1 MEEESKFIS
10 VISNQIKSQQN
21 SYILNPIK
29 KQNEFIENMNSNL
42 VKKKNQRK
50 YSQNKRNKNIFVI
63 LLKCFIIFTLT
74 EHKISSMN
82 TNRALQS
89 NSSFILLKSSYVGTQ
104 NILASDYNGGYPDKI
119 YLNEN
124 LVEGT
129 PTNAIDLPSTD
140 LIIKLEWNDKI
151 NNCKNM
157 FKGLGNL
164 TEIDL
169 SNFDSSLVTD
179 TSFMFSSCSSLTSIN
194 LNNFITSSVRNM
206 AGMFRYCSNLLSI
219 DFSNFDTSL
228 VTTFD
233 EFLRSCNKLISV
245 DVSSFNTSLVTDMGV
260 MFREE
265 TNLKFLDL
273 SNFDTSRVTRM
284 YGMFSFCT
292 SLTSLVLTSFNTS
305 AVKIFSYFLEGCN
318 HLIEVNVKNFD
329 TSSAIDMQGM
339 FSNCMII
346 TELDVSNFNIKNV
359 VKINSMFNDCE
370 NLLSINLSNFD
381 TSNVDKM
388 DSLFKNC
395 QKLTSIDLYNFD
407 TSKVTDM
414 RNMFRNCKT
423 LTSINLSN
431 FNTNS
436 CTDYSNMFYDCQNL
450 KYIRLNNFYETNTTL
465 FDNFIDE
472 SNTELNLCFNITN
485 NSRLYQN
492 YKEHFIKEC
501 LFDFKEDTPTTEII
515 KESTQQQYYTS
526 FLETTNYFQTSI
538 YNETLNNYLDNINT
552 QINDIIQRYLNKS
565 FDIDEINE
573 NIHYEVQMDDILV
586 RFTTT
591 NYLKNHTNDNKT
603 SIDLGTCESI
613 LKTSYNI
620 SENYSL
626 YVLLSEVPQDGIK
639 IPKVG
644 YEVFEINDKN
654 DLIQLNLSVCGD
666 EKIEISIPVNINE
679 DIDIYNSSSGYYND
693 ICYPTKSNNGF
704 DICLNDRRN
713 EFIDNNLTL
722 CEENCDLVGYD
733 NVNKKAK
740 CSCDI
745 KKDSP
750 LIDNI
755 KIDKEKLK
763 KNFIDID
770 NIANIKFMKC
780 YKIVFKKENIKK
792 NWGFYILGFIFC
804 LFLICLFLFYFK
816 YYKIFFGE
824 IGNMFLDLKYKKT
837 NMENVN
843 NKKNKIQN
851 PPTKEKK
858 KKSKKKNKKQKR
870 RKKKESDNKII
881 VFSNEQNKTNSLMS
895 SKYIPNTNNT
905 NNTNIDYN
913 LDYTDSELNSLP
925 YNEAIILDKRT
936 YWQYYVSLLKKYHLL
951 LFSFYPNED
960 YNSRIIKIFLFF
972 FFFSAHFTI
981 NALFYTDSTM
991 HQIYEDEGAFN
1002 FIYQI
1007 PQILYSSI
1015 ISALIGTLVKFFSLS
1030 EKNILQVKQEKKK
1043 NPKDINNKIK
1053 KLFICL
1059 KIKFAV
1065 FFIVTPIILI
1075 VFWYYIT
1082 CFCAIYKNTQSHLIK
1097 DSLISFLMSLIYP
1110 FGLLLLPGIFR
1121 RIALKAEKA
1130 DKNLLYKFS
1139 QLLEYI

>member
-1 MEEESKFIS
+1 M
-10 VISNQIKSQQN
+10 
-21 SYILNPIK
+21 
-29 KQNEFIENMNSNL
+29 
-42 VKKKNQRK
+42 
-50 YSQNKRNKNIFVI
+50 
-63 LLKCFIIFTLT
+63 
-74 EHKISSMN
+74 
-82 TNRALQS
+82 
-89 NSSFILLKSSYVGTQ
+89 
-104 NILASDYNGGYPDKI
+104 
-119 YLNEN
+119 
-124 LVEGT
+124 
-129 PTNAIDLPSTD
+129 
-140 LIIKLEWNDKI
+140 
-151 NNCKNM
+151 
-157 FKGLGNL
+157 
-164 TEIDL
+164 
-169 SNFDSSLVTD
+169 
-179 TSFMFSSCSSLTSIN
+179 
-194 LNNFITSSVRNM
+194 
-206 AGMFRYCSNLLSI
+206 
-219 DFSNFDTSL
+219 
-228 VTTFD
+228 
-233 EFLRSCNKLISV
+233 

-329 TSSAIDMQGM
+329 TSSAIEMQGM

-414 RNMFRNCKT
+414 RNMFQNCKT

-450 KYIRLNNFYETNTTL
+450 KYIRLNNFYETNTTK

-472 SNTELNLCFNITN
+472 SNAELYLCFNITN

-552 QINDIIQRYLNKS
+552 QINDIIQRYFNKS

-591 NYLKNHTNDNKT
+591 SYLKNHTNDNKT
-603 SIDLGTCESI
+603 SIDLGACESI

-620 SENYSL
+620 SDNYTL
-626 YVLLSEVPQDGIK
+626 FVLLSEVPQDGIK

-644 YEVFEINDKN
+644 YEVFDINDKN

-666 EKIEISIPVNINE
+666 EKIEISIPINIFDE
-679 DIDIYNSSSGYYND
+679 IDKYNSSSGYYND

-745 KKDSP
+745 KKDTP

-824 IGNMFLDLKYKKT
+824 IGNMFLDLKNKKT

-951 LFSFYPNED
+951 LFSFYPNKD

-1043 NPKDINNKIK
+1043 NPKDINNKI
-1053 KLFICL
+1053 
-1059 KIKFAV
+1059 
-1065 FFIVTPIILI
+1065 
-1075 VFWYYIT
+1075 
-1082 CFCAIYKNTQSHLIK
+1082 
-1097 DSLISFLMSLIYP
+1097 
-1110 FGLLLLPGIFR
+1110 LLL
-1121 RIALKAEKA
+1121 
-1130 DKNLLYKFS
+1130 Y
-1139 QLLEYI
+1139 